1 MNSWKTDKRW
11 SDRFLPEIKAIIGT
25 HLITEPPFEEDA
37 ERNTDLM
44 VLRLD
49 AIRIVCRVRKFKF
62 SDTYPD
68 EFTIRTV
75 RPSGAQTELG
85 KIIEGWGDY
94 FFYGF
99 ADAQESGLFS
109 WALCDLKVFRSWFS
123 RELVRNKGKMPG
135 QQRSNHDGSSSFAAF
150 DINDLPESFVVAR
163 A

>member
-1 MNSWKTDKRW
+1 MNNCKTDKRW
-11 SDRFLPEIKAIIGT
+11 SDRVLPEIKGIIGA

-49 AIRIVCRVRKFKF
+49 AIRIGCRVRKFKF
-62 SDTYPD
+62 SDAYPD

-75 RPSGAQTELG
+75 RPSGTQTELG

-123 RELVRNKGKMPG
+123 RELVRDKGKMPG

-150 DINDLPESFVVAR
+150 DIKDLPESFVVAR

>member
-1 MNSWKTDKRW
+1 MSNWKNDKRW
-11 SDRFLPEIKAIIGT
+11 SDRFLPEIKGIIGT
-25 HLITEPPFEEDA
+25 HLITEPPYEEDA

-49 AIRIVCRVRKFKF
+49 AIRIGCRVRKFKF
-62 SDTYPD
+62 SEAYPN

-109 WALCDLKVFRSWFS
+109 WALCDLKKFLGLGLAASLCGIKERCLDSKDQTMMDQALS
-123 RELVRNKGKMPG
+123 RP
-135 QQRSNHDGSSSFAAF
+135 S
-150 DINDLPESFVVAR
+150 I
-163 A
+163 

>member
-49 AIRIVCRVRKFKF
+49 AIRIGCRVRKFKF

-94 FFYGF
+94 
-99 ADAQESGLFS
+99 
-109 WALCDLKVFRSWFS
+109 
-123 RELVRNKGKMPG
+123 
-135 QQRSNHDGSSSFAAF
+135 
-150 DINDLPESFVVAR
+150 
-163 A
+163 